1 MTAYKRQLPFLA
13 VLETTESLNLMPHSA
28 LKKVLFGDYMA
39 LSIVFLCVALFVAS
53 LSSSFPFPVSPPLS
67 NQLCGTWPP
76 SLSLVLLEMFL
87 FLTLSCYF
95 FPLSLPYKFLSSIT
109 THLCSSRFGLSNISK
124 NSIRAHWM
132 ALEI

>member
-13 VLETTESLNLMPHSA
+13 VLETTESLNLMLHSA

-39 LSIVFLCVALFVAS
+39 LSVVFLCVALFVAS
-53 LSSSFPFPVSPPLS
+53 LSSSFPFPVPP
-67 NQLCGTWPP
+67 PP
-76 SLSLVLLEMFL
+76 FKPALRHMATLLVLLEMFL

-95 FPLSLPYKFLSSIT
+95 FSLSLPYKFLSSIT

>member
-13 VLETTESLNLMPHSA
+13 VLETTESLNLMLHSV

-39 LSIVFLCVALFVAS
+39 LSVVFLCVALFVAS
-53 LSSSFPFPVSPPLS
+53 LSSSFPFPSPPPS

-109 THLCSSRFGLSNISK
+109 THLCSSRVGLSNISK

>member
-13 VLETTESLNLMPHSA
+13 VLETTESLNLMLHSA
-28 LKKVLFGDYMA
+28 LKKVLFGDCMA

-53 LSSSFPFPVSPPLS
+53 LSSSFPFPVPPPPS

-95 FPLSLPYKFLSSIT
+95 FSLSLPYKFLSSIT